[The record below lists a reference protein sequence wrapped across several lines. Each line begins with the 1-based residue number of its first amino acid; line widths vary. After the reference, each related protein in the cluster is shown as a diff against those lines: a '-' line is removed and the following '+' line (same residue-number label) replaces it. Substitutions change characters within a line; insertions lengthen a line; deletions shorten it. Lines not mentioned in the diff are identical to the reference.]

1 MLARN
6 SPGECGSTASRRLAS
21 SGRAAIRQICAQP
34 AKNRWSPVIPSMT
47 GDSSSPRAIR

>member
-1 MLARN
+1 MRVDREQAL
-6 SPGECGSTASRRLAS
+6 GLG